1 MKPVFQANSKIL
13 VEREVNSEKSLLFRM
28 NLNLIYEKHD
38 WIKSEIEIIKST
50 PFALKIIKAMKLDQT
65 EFKGFDPANTN

>member
-28 NLNLIYEKHD
+28 NLNLIDEKHD
-38 WIKSEIEIIKST
+38 WIKSEIEIIMRNMTGSNPKSR
-50 PFALKIIKAMKLDQT
+50 LLRVRLSH
-65 EFKGFDPANTN
+65 